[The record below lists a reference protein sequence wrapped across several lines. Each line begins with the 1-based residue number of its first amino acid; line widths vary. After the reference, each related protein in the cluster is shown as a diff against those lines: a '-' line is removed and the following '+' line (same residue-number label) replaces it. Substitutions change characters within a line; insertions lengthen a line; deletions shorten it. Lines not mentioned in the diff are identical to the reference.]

1 MFIDT
6 HCHIDM
12 SKEIDVNQYIQNAYL
27 ANVKGLIFSF
37 CNQDCYR
44 AGIKFLEKYSDV
56 FVSLGFH
63 PEDADIITDKDLEC
77 LDEVLVSSSRIVAIG
92 EIGLDYYWRKDNK
105 EKQRDLF
112 QKQLDLAVKYQMP
125 VVIHCRDAIQELYDI
140 LSQYKGKVK
149 GVIHCFSGS
158 YEMALRFIELGFVL
172 GIGGV
177 LTFKNSKLYQVVEK
191 IPLSSIVLETDSPYL
206 TPEPH
211 RGETNESK
219 YIPLIAA
226 KIAQIKCID
235 VSEVAQTTTDNA
247 RRVFD
252 LPI

>member
-6 HCHIDM
+6 HCHID
-12 SKEIDVNQYIQNAYL
+12 SSVSGDVYIKNAYS

-37 CNQDCYR
+37 CNQDCYQ
-44 AGIKFLEKYSDV
+44 AGIEFLDKYPDV

-63 PEDADIITDKDLEC
+63 PEDADNITDKDLHC
-77 LDEVLVSSSRIVAIG
+77 LDEVLVFSSRIVAIG

-112 QKQLDLAVKYQMP
+112 QKQLDLAVKHQMP

-158 YEMALRFIELGFVL
+158 YEMARAFIELGFVL

-191 IPLSSIVLETDSPYL
+191 LPLSSIVLETDSPYL

-211 RGETNESK
+211 RGEMNESK
-219 YIPLIAA
+219 YIPLIAE
-226 KIAQIKCID
+226 KIAQIKGISL
-235 VSEVAQTTTDNA
+235 SEVEKITTDNA
-247 RRVFD
+247 KRVFD

>member
-1 MFIDT
+1 M
-6 HCHIDM
+6 
-12 SKEIDVNQYIQNAYL
+12 V
-27 ANVKGLIFSF
+27 
-37 CNQDCYR
+37 
-44 AGIKFLEKYSDV
+44 
-56 FVSLGFH
+56 
-63 PEDADIITDKDLEC
+63 
-77 LDEVLVSSSRIVAIG
+77 VSSSRIVAIG

-112 QKQLDLAVKYQMP
+112 QKQLDLAVKHQMP

-158 YEMALRFIELGFVL
+158 YEMARAFIELGFVL

-191 IPLSSIVLETDSPYL
+191 LPLSSIVLETDSPYL

-211 RGETNESK
+211 RGEMNESK
-219 YIPLIAA
+219 YIPLVAE
-226 KIAQIKCID
+226 KIAQIKGISL
-235 VSEVAQTTTDNA
+235 SEVEKITTDNA
-247 RRVFD
+247 KRVFD

>member
-6 HCHIDM
+6 HCHID
-12 SKEIDVNQYIQNAYL
+12 SSVSGDVYIKNAYS

-37 CNQDCYR
+37 CNQDCYQ
-44 AGIKFLEKYSDV
+44 AGIEFLDKYPDV

-63 PEDADIITDKDLEC
+63 PEDADNITDKDLHC

-112 QKQLDLAVKYQMP
+112 QKQLDLAVKHQMP

-158 YEMALRFIELGFVL
+158 YEMARAFIELGFVL

-211 RGETNESK
+211 RGEMNESK
-219 YIPLIAA
+219 YILLIAE
-226 KIAQIKCID
+226 KIAQIKGISL
-235 VSEVAQTTTDNA
+235 SEVEKITTDNA
-247 RRVFD
+247 KRVFD

>member
-6 HCHIDM
+6 HCHID
-12 SKEIDVNQYIQNAYL
+12 SSVSGDVYIKNAYS

-37 CNQDCYR
+37 CNQDCYQ
-44 AGIKFLEKYSDV
+44 AGIEFLDKYPDV

-63 PEDADIITDKDLEC
+63 PEDADNITDKDLHC

-92 EIGLDYYWRKDNK
+92 EIGLDYYWRKGNK

-112 QKQLDLAVKYQMP
+112 QKQLDLAVKHQMP

-158 YEMALRFIELGFVL
+158 YEMARAFIELGFVL

-211 RGETNESK
+211 RGEMNESK
-219 YIPLIAA
+219 YIPLIAK
-226 KIAQIKCID
+226 KIAQIKGISL
-235 VSEVAQTTTDNA
+235 SEVEKITTDNA
-247 RRVFD
+247 KRVFD

>member
-6 HCHIDM
+6 HCHID
-12 SKEIDVNQYIQNAYL
+12 SSVSGDVYIKNAYS

-37 CNQDCYR
+37 CNQDCYQ
-44 AGIKFLEKYSDV
+44 AGIEFLDKYPDV

-63 PEDADIITDKDLEC
+63 PEDADIITDKDLQC

-112 QKQLDLAVKYQMP
+112 QKQLDLAVKHQIP

-158 YEMALRFIELGFVL
+158 YEMARAFIELGFVL

-191 IPLSSIVLETDSPYL
+191 LPLSSIVLETDSPYL

-211 RGETNESK
+211 RGEMNESK
-219 YIPLIAA
+219 YIPLVAE
-226 KIAQIKCID
+226 KIAQIKGISL
-235 VSEVAQTTTDNA
+235 SEVEKITTDNA
-247 RRVFD
+247 KRVFD

>member
-6 HCHIDM
+6 HCHID
-12 SKEIDVNQYIQNAYL
+12 SSVLGDVYIKNAYS

-37 CNQDCYR
+37 CNQDCYQ
-44 AGIKFLEKYSDV
+44 AGIEFLDKYPDV

-63 PEDADIITDKDLEC
+63 PEDADNITDKDLHC

-112 QKQLDLAVKYQMP
+112 QKQLDLAVKHQMP

-158 YEMALRFIELGFVL
+158 YEMARAFIELGFVL

-191 IPLSSIVLETDSPYL
+191 LPLSSIVLETDSPYL

-211 RGETNESK
+211 RGEMNESK
-219 YIPLIAA
+219 YIPLIAE
-226 KIAQIKCID
+226 KIAQIKGISL
-235 VSEVAQTTTDNA
+235 SEVEKITTDNA
-247 RRVFD
+247 KRVFD

>member
-6 HCHIDM
+6 HCHID
-12 SKEIDVNQYIQNAYL
+12 SSVSGDVYIKNAYS

-37 CNQDCYR
+37 CNQDCYQ
-44 AGIKFLEKYSDV
+44 AGIEFLDKYPDV

-63 PEDADIITDKDLEC
+63 PEDADVITDKDLQC

-112 QKQLDLAVKYQMP
+112 QKQLDLAVKHQMP

-158 YEMALRFIELGFVL
+158 YEMALAFIELGFVL

-211 RGETNESK
+211 RGEMNESK
-219 YIPLIAA
+219 YIPLIAE
-226 KIAQIKCID
+226 KIAQIKGISL
-235 VSEVAQTTTDNA
+235 SEVEKITTDNA
-247 RRVFD
+247 KRVFD

>member
-6 HCHIDM
+6 HCHID
-12 SKEIDVNQYIQNAYL
+12 SSVSGDVYIKNAYS

-37 CNQDCYR
+37 CNQDCYQAR
-44 AGIKFLEKYSDV
+44 IEFLDKYPDV

-63 PEDADIITDKDLEC
+63 PEDADNITDKDLHC

-112 QKQLDLAVKYQMP
+112 QKQLDLAVKHQMP

-158 YEMALRFIELGFVL
+158 YEMARAFIELGFVL

-191 IPLSSIVLETDSPYL
+191 ISLSSIVLETDSPYL

-211 RGETNESK
+211 RGEMNESK
-219 YIPLIAA
+219 YIPLVAE
-226 KIAQIKCID
+226 KIAQIKGISL
-235 VSEVAQTTTDNA
+235 SEVEKITTDNA
-247 RRVFD
+247 KRVFD

>member
-6 HCHIDM
+6 HCHID
-12 SKEIDVNQYIQNAYL
+12 SSVSGDVYIKNAYS

-37 CNQDCYR
+37 CNQDCYQ
-44 AGIKFLEKYSDV
+44 AGIEFLDKYPDV

-63 PEDADIITDKDLEC
+63 PEDADNITDKDLQC

-112 QKQLDLAVKYQMP
+112 QKQLDLAVKHQMP

-158 YEMALRFIELGFVL
+158 YEMALAFIELGFVL

-211 RGETNESK
+211 RGEMNESK
-219 YIPLIAA
+219 YIPLIAE
-226 KIAQIKCID
+226 KIAQIKGISL
-235 VSEVAQTTTDNA
+235 SEVEKITTDNA
-247 RRVFD
+247 KRVFD

>member
-6 HCHIDM
+6 HCHID
-12 SKEIDVNQYIQNAYL
+12 SSVSGDVYIKNAYS

-37 CNQDCYR
+37 CNQDCYQ
-44 AGIKFLEKYSDV
+44 AGIEFLDKYPDV

-63 PEDADIITDKDLEC
+63 PEDADNITDKDLHC

-112 QKQLDLAVKYQMP
+112 QKQLDLAVKHQMP

-158 YEMALRFIELGFVL
+158 YEMARAFIELGFVL

-191 IPLSSIVLETDSPYL
+191 LPLSSIVLETDSPYL

-211 RGETNESK
+211 RGEMNESK
-219 YIPLIAA
+219 YIPLIAK
-226 KIAQIKCID
+226 KIAQIKGISL
-235 VSEVAQTTTDNA
+235 SEVEKITTDNA
-247 RRVFD
+247 KRVFD

>member
-6 HCHIDM
+6 HCHID
-12 SKEIDVNQYIQNAYL
+12 SSVSGDVYIKNAYS

-37 CNQDCYR
+37 CNQDCYQ
-44 AGIKFLEKYSDV
+44 AGIEFLDKYPDV

-63 PEDADIITDKDLEC
+63 PEDADVITDKDLQC
-77 LDEVLVSSSRIVAIG
+77 LDEVLVSSSRIVAVG

-112 QKQLDLAVKYQMP
+112 QKQLDLAVKHQMP

-158 YEMALRFIELGFVL
+158 YEMARAFIELGFVL

-211 RGETNESK
+211 RGEMNESK
-219 YIPLIAA
+219 YIPLVAE
-226 KIAQIKCID
+226 KIAQIKEIPL
-235 VSEVAQTTTDNA
+235 SEVEKITTDNA
-247 RRVFD
+247 KRVFD

>member
-6 HCHIDM
+6 HCHID
-12 SKEIDVNQYIQNAYL
+12 SSVSGDVYIKNAYS

-37 CNQDCYR
+37 CNQDCYQ
-44 AGIKFLEKYSDV
+44 AGIEFLDKYPDV

-63 PEDADIITDKDLEC
+63 PEDADNITDKDLQC

-112 QKQLDLAVKYQMP
+112 QKQLDLAVKHQMP

-158 YEMALRFIELGFVL
+158 YEMARAFIELGFVL

-191 IPLSSIVLETDSPYL
+191 LPLSSIVLETDSPYL

-211 RGETNESK
+211 RGEMNESK
-219 YIPLIAA
+219 YIPLVAE
-226 KIAQIKCID
+226 KIAQIKG
-235 VSEVAQTTTDNA
+235 VSLSEVEKITTDNA
-247 RRVFD
+247 KRVFD

>member
-6 HCHIDM
+6 HCHID
-12 SKEIDVNQYIQNAYL
+12 SSVSGDVYIKNAYS

-37 CNQDCYR
+37 CNQDCYQ
-44 AGIKFLEKYSDV
+44 AGIEFLDKYPDV

-63 PEDADIITDKDLEC
+63 PEDADNITDKDLHC

-112 QKQLDLAVKYQMP
+112 QKQLDLAVKHQMP

-158 YEMALRFIELGFVL
+158 YEMARAFIELGFVL

-211 RGETNESK
+211 RGEMNESK
-219 YIPLIAA
+219 YIPLIAE
-226 KIAQIKCID
+226 KIAQIKRISL
-235 VSEVAQTTTDNA
+235 SEVEKITTDNA
-247 RRVFD
+247 KRVFD

>member
-6 HCHIDM
+6 HCHID
-12 SKEIDVNQYIQNAYL
+12 SSVSGDVYIKNAYS

-37 CNQDCYR
+37 CNQDCYQ
-44 AGIKFLEKYSDV
+44 AGIEFLDKYPDV

-63 PEDADIITDKDLEC
+63 PEDADIITDKDLQC

-112 QKQLDLAVKYQMP
+112 QKQLDLAVKHQMP

-158 YEMALRFIELGFVL
+158 YEMARAFIELGFVL

-191 IPLSSIVLETDSPYL
+191 LPLSSIVLETDSPYL

-211 RGETNESK
+211 RGEMNESK
-219 YIPLIAA
+219 YIPLVAE
-226 KIAQIKCID
+226 KIAQIKGISL
-235 VSEVAQTTTDNA
+235 SEVEKITTDNA
-247 RRVFD
+247 KRVFD

>member
-6 HCHIDM
+6 HCHID
-12 SKEIDVNQYIQNAYL
+12 SSVSGDVYIKNAYS

-37 CNQDCYR
+37 CNQDCYQ
-44 AGIKFLEKYSDV
+44 AGIEFLDKYPDV

-63 PEDADIITDKDLEC
+63 PEDADNITDKDLHC

-112 QKQLDLAVKYQMP
+112 QKQLDLAVKHQMP

-149 GVIHCFSGS
+149 AVIHCFSGS
-158 YEMALRFIELGFVL
+158 YEMARAFIELGFVL

-191 IPLSSIVLETDSPYL
+191 ISLSSIVLETDSPYL

-211 RGETNESK
+211 RGEMNESK
-219 YIPLIAA
+219 YIPLVAE
-226 KIAQIKCID
+226 KIAQIKGISL
-235 VSEVAQTTTDNA
+235 SEVEKITTDNA
-247 RRVFD
+247 KRVFD

>member
-6 HCHIDM
+6 HCHID
-12 SKEIDVNQYIQNAYL
+12 SSVSGDVYIKNAYS

-37 CNQDCYR
+37 CNQDCYQ
-44 AGIKFLEKYSDV
+44 AGIEFLDKYPDV

-63 PEDADIITDKDLEC
+63 PEDADVITDKDLHC

-112 QKQLDLAVKYQMP
+112 QKQLDLAVKHQMP

-158 YEMALRFIELGFVL
+158 YEMARAFIELGFVL

-191 IPLSSIVLETDSPYL
+191 ISLSSIVLETDSPYL

-211 RGETNESK
+211 RGEMNESK
-219 YIPLIAA
+219 YIPLVAE
-226 KIAQIKCID
+226 KIAQIKGISL
-235 VSEVAQTTTDNA
+235 SEVEKITTDNA
-247 RRVFD
+247 KRVFD

>member
-6 HCHIDM
+6 HCHID
-12 SKEIDVNQYIQNAYL
+12 SSVSGDVYIKNAYS

-37 CNQDCYR
+37 CNQDCYQ
-44 AGIKFLEKYSDV
+44 AGIEFLDKYPDV

-63 PEDADIITDKDLEC
+63 PEDADNITDKDLHC

-112 QKQLDLAVKYQMP
+112 QKQLDLAVKHQMP

-158 YEMALRFIELGFVL
+158 YEMARAFIELGFVL

-211 RGETNESK
+211 RGEMNESK
-219 YIPLIAA
+219 YIPLVAE
-226 KIAQIKCID
+226 KIAQIKGISLS
-235 VSEVAQTTTDNA
+235 VVEKITTDNA
-247 RRVFD
+247 KRVFD

>member
-6 HCHIDM
+6 HCHID
-12 SKEIDVNQYIQNAYL
+12 SSVSGDVYIKNAYS

-37 CNQDCYR
+37 CNQDCYQ
-44 AGIKFLEKYSDV
+44 AGIEFLDKYPDV

-63 PEDADIITDKDLEC
+63 PEDADNITDKDLHC

-112 QKQLDLAVKYQMP
+112 QKQLDLAVKHQMP

-158 YEMALRFIELGFVL
+158 YEMALAFIELGFVL

-211 RGETNESK
+211 RGEMNESK
-219 YIPLIAA
+219 YIPLIAE
-226 KIAQIKCID
+226 KIAQIKRISL
-235 VSEVAQTTTDNA
+235 SEVEKITTDNA
-247 RRVFD
+247 KRVFD

>member
-6 HCHIDM
+6 HCHID
-12 SKEIDVNQYIQNAYL
+12 SSVSGDVYIKNAYS

-37 CNQDCYR
+37 CNQDCYQ
-44 AGIKFLEKYSDV
+44 AGIEFLDKYPDV

-63 PEDADIITDKDLEC
+63 PEDADNITDKDLHC

-112 QKQLDLAVKYQMP
+112 QKQLDLAVKHQMP

-140 LSQYKGKVK
+140 LSHYKGKVK

-158 YEMALRFIELGFVL
+158 YEMARAFIELGFVL

-191 IPLSSIVLETDSPYL
+191 LPLSSIVLETDSPYL

-211 RGETNESK
+211 RGEMNESK
-219 YIPLIAA
+219 YIPLVAE
-226 KIAQIKCID
+226 KIAQIKGISL
-235 VSEVAQTTTDNA
+235 SEVEKITTDNA
-247 RRVFD
+247 KRV
-252 LPI
+252 LSII

>member
-6 HCHIDM
+6 HCHID
-12 SKEIDVNQYIQNAYL
+12 SSVSGDVYIKNAYS

-37 CNQDCYR
+37 CNQDCYQ
-44 AGIKFLEKYSDV
+44 AGIEFLDKYPDV

-63 PEDADIITDKDLEC
+63 PEDADNITDKDLHC

-112 QKQLDLAVKYQMP
+112 QKQLDLAVKHQMP

-140 LSQYKGKVK
+140 LSQYKDKVK

-158 YEMALRFIELGFVL
+158 YEMARAFIEFGFVL

-211 RGETNESK
+211 RGEMNESK
-219 YIPLIAA
+219 YIPLVAE
-226 KIAQIKCID
+226 KIAQIKGISLS
-235 VSEVAQTTTDNA
+235 VVEKITTDNA
-247 RRVFD
+247 KRVFD

>member
-6 HCHIDM
+6 HCHID
-12 SKEIDVNQYIQNAYL
+12 SSVSGDVYIKNAYS

-37 CNQDCYR
+37 CNQDCYQ
-44 AGIKFLEKYSDV
+44 AGIEFLDKYPDV

-63 PEDADIITDKDLEC
+63 PEDADNITDKDLQC

-112 QKQLDLAVKYQMP
+112 QKQLDLAVKHQMP

-158 YEMALRFIELGFVL
+158 YEMARAFIELGFVL

-191 IPLSSIVLETDSPYL
+191 LPLSSIVLETDSPYL

-211 RGETNESK
+211 RGEMNESK
-219 YIPLIAA
+219 YIPLIAK
-226 KIAQIKCID
+226 KIAQIKGISL
-235 VSEVAQTTTDNA
+235 SEVEKITTDNA
-247 RRVFD
+247 KRVFD

>member
-6 HCHIDM
+6 HCHID
-12 SKEIDVNQYIQNAYL
+12 SSVSGDVYIKNAYS

-37 CNQDCYR
+37 CNQDCYQ
-44 AGIKFLEKYSDV
+44 AGIEFLDKYPDV

-63 PEDADIITDKDLEC
+63 PEDADNITDKDLHC

-112 QKQLDLAVKYQMP
+112 QKQLDLAVKHQMP

-158 YEMALRFIELGFVL
+158 YEMARAFIELGFVL

-191 IPLSSIVLETDSPYL
+191 LPLSSIVLETDSPYL

-211 RGETNESK
+211 RGEMNESK
-219 YIPLIAA
+219 YIPLVAE
-226 KIAQIKCID
+226 KIAQIKG
-235 VSEVAQTTTDNA
+235 VSLSEVEKITTDNA
-247 RRVFD
+247 KRVFD

>member
-6 HCHIDM
+6 HCHID
-12 SKEIDVNQYIQNAYL
+12 SSVSGDVYIKNAYS

-37 CNQDCYR
+37 CNQDCYQ
-44 AGIKFLEKYSDV
+44 AGIEFLDKYPDV

-63 PEDADIITDKDLEC
+63 PEDADNITDKDLQC
-77 LDEVLVSSSRIVAIG
+77 LDEVLVSSSRIVAVG

-112 QKQLDLAVKYQMP
+112 QKQLDLAVKHQMP

-140 LSQYKGKVK
+140 LFQYKGKVK

-158 YEMALRFIELGFVL
+158 YEMARAFIELGFVL

-211 RGETNESK
+211 RGEMNESK
-219 YIPLIAA
+219 YIPLVAE
-226 KIAQIKCID
+226 KIAQIKGISL
-235 VSEVAQTTTDNA
+235 SEVEKITTDNA
-247 RRVFD
+247 KRVFD

>member
-6 HCHIDM
+6 HCHID
-12 SKEIDVNQYIQNAYL
+12 SSVSGDVYIKNAYS

-37 CNQDCYR
+37 CNQDCYQ
-44 AGIKFLEKYSDV
+44 AGIEFLDKYPDV

-63 PEDADIITDKDLEC
+63 PEDADNITDKDLHC

-112 QKQLDLAVKYQMP
+112 QKQLDLAVKHQMP

-158 YEMALRFIELGFVL
+158 YEMARAFIELGFVL

-191 IPLSSIVLETDSPYL
+191 LPLSSIVLETDSPYL

-211 RGETNESK
+211 RGEMNESK
-219 YIPLIAA
+219 YIPLVAE
-226 KIAQIKCID
+226 KIAQIKGISL
-235 VSEVAQTTTDNA
+235 SEVERITTDNA
-247 RRVFD
+247 KRVFD

>member
-6 HCHIDM
+6 HCHID
-12 SKEIDVNQYIQNAYL
+12 SSVSGDVYIKNAYS

-37 CNQDCYR
+37 CNQDCYQ
-44 AGIKFLEKYSDV
+44 AGIEFLDKYPDV

-63 PEDADIITDKDLEC
+63 PEDADNITDKGLQC
-77 LDEVLVSSSRIVAIG
+77 LDEVLVSSSRIVAVG

-112 QKQLDLAVKYQMP
+112 QKQLDLAVKHQMP

-158 YEMALRFIELGFVL
+158 YEMARAFIELGFVL

-211 RGETNESK
+211 RGEMNESK
-219 YIPLIAA
+219 YIPLVAE
-226 KIAQIKCID
+226 KIAQIKGISL
-235 VSEVAQTTTDNA
+235 SEVEKITTDNA
-247 RRVFD
+247 KRVFD

>member
-6 HCHIDM
+6 HCHID
-12 SKEIDVNQYIQNAYL
+12 SSVSGDVYIKNAYS

-37 CNQDCYR
+37 CNQDCYQ
-44 AGIKFLEKYSDV
+44 AGIEFLDKYPDV

-63 PEDADIITDKDLEC
+63 PEDADIITDKDLQC

-112 QKQLDLAVKYQMP
+112 QKQLDLAVKHQMP

-158 YEMALRFIELGFVL
+158 YEMARAFIELGFVL

-191 IPLSSIVLETDSPYL
+191 LPLSRIVLETDSPYL

-211 RGETNESK
+211 RGEMNESK
-219 YIPLIAA
+219 YIPLVAE
-226 KIAQIKCID
+226 KIAQIKGISL
-235 VSEVAQTTTDNA
+235 SEVEKITTDNA
-247 RRVFD
+247 KRVFD

>member
-6 HCHIDM
+6 HCHID
-12 SKEIDVNQYIQNAYL
+12 SSVSGDVYIKNAYS

-37 CNQDCYR
+37 CNQDCYQ
-44 AGIKFLEKYSDV
+44 AGIEFLDKYPDV

-63 PEDADIITDKDLEC
+63 PEDADVITDKDLQC
-77 LDEVLVSSSRIVAIG
+77 LDEVLVSSSRIVAVG

-112 QKQLDLAVKYQMP
+112 QKQLDLAVKHQMP

-158 YEMALRFIELGFVL
+158 YEMARAFIELGFVL

-211 RGETNESK
+211 RGEMNESK
-219 YIPLIAA
+219 YIPLVAE
-226 KIAQIKCID
+226 KIAQIKGISL
-235 VSEVAQTTTDNA
+235 SEVEKITTDNA
-247 RRVFD
+247 KRVFD

>member
-6 HCHIDM
+6 HCHID
-12 SKEIDVNQYIQNAYL
+12 SSVSGDVYIKNAYS

-37 CNQDCYR
+37 CNQDCYQ
-44 AGIKFLEKYSDV
+44 AGIEFLDKYPDV

-63 PEDADIITDKDLEC
+63 PEDADNITDKDLHC

-112 QKQLDLAVKYQMP
+112 QKQLDLAVKHQMP

-158 YEMALRFIELGFVL
+158 YEMARAFIELGFVL

-191 IPLSSIVLETDSPYL
+191 LPLSSIVLETDSPYL

-211 RGETNESK
+211 RGEMNESK
-219 YIPLIAA
+219 YILLIAE
-226 KIAQIKCID
+226 KIAQIKGISL
-235 VSEVAQTTTDNA
+235 SEVEKITTDNA
-247 RRVFD
+247 KRVFD

>member
-6 HCHIDM
+6 HCHID
-12 SKEIDVNQYIQNAYL
+12 SSVSGDVYIKNAYS

-37 CNQDCYR
+37 CNQDCYQ
-44 AGIKFLEKYSDV
+44 AGIEFLDKYPDV

-63 PEDADIITDKDLEC
+63 PEDADSITDKDLQC

-112 QKQLDLAVKYQMP
+112 QKQLDLAVKHQMP

-158 YEMALRFIELGFVL
+158 YEMARAFIELGFVL

-211 RGETNESK
+211 RGEMNESK
-219 YIPLIAA
+219 YIPLVAE
-226 KIAQIKCID
+226 KIAQIKRISL
-235 VSEVAQTTTDNA
+235 SEVEKITTDNA
-247 RRVFD
+247 KRVFD

>member
-6 HCHIDM
+6 HCHID
-12 SKEIDVNQYIQNAYL
+12 SSVSGDVYIKNAYS

-37 CNQDCYR
+37 CNQDCYQ
-44 AGIKFLEKYSDV
+44 AGIEFLDKYPDV

-63 PEDADIITDKDLEC
+63 PEDADNITDKDLHC

-112 QKQLDLAVKYQMP
+112 QKQLDLAVKHQMP

-158 YEMALRFIELGFVL
+158 YEMALAFIELGFVL

-211 RGETNESK
+211 RGEMNESK
-219 YIPLIAA
+219 YIPLIAK
-226 KIAQIKCID
+226 KIAQIKGISL
-235 VSEVAQTTTDNA
+235 SEVEKITTDNA
-247 RRVFD
+247 KRVFD

>member
-6 HCHIDM
+6 HCHID
-12 SKEIDVNQYIQNAYL
+12 SSVSGDVYIKNAYS

-37 CNQDCYR
+37 CNQDCYQV
-44 AGIKFLEKYSDV
+44 GIEFLDKYPDV

-63 PEDADIITDKDLEC
+63 PEDADVITDKDLRC

-112 QKQLDLAVKYQMP
+112 QKQLDLAVKHQMP

-158 YEMALRFIELGFVL
+158 YEMARAFIELGFVL

-191 IPLSSIVLETDSPYL
+191 LPLSSIVLETDSPYL

-211 RGETNESK
+211 RGEMNESK
-219 YIPLIAA
+219 YIPLVAE
-226 KIAQIKCID
+226 KIAQIKGISL
-235 VSEVAQTTTDNA
+235 SEVERITTDNA
-247 RRVFD
+247 KRVFD

>member
-6 HCHIDM
+6 HCHID
-12 SKEIDVNQYIQNAYL
+12 SSVSGDVYIKNAYS

-37 CNQDCYR
+37 CNQDCYQ
-44 AGIKFLEKYSDV
+44 AGIEFLDKYPDV

-63 PEDADIITDKDLEC
+63 PEDADNITDKDLQC
-77 LDEVLVSSSRIVAIG
+77 LDEVLVSSSRIVAVG

-112 QKQLDLAVKYQMP
+112 QKQLDLAVKHQMP

-158 YEMALRFIELGFVL
+158 YEMARAFIELGFML

-191 IPLSSIVLETDSPYL
+191 LPLSSIVLETDSPYL

-211 RGETNESK
+211 RGEMNESK
-219 YIPLIAA
+219 YIPLVAE
-226 KIAQIKCID
+226 KIAQIKGISL
-235 VSEVAQTTTDNA
+235 SEVEKITTDNA
-247 RRVFD
+247 KRVFD

>member
-6 HCHIDM
+6 HCHID
-12 SKEIDVNQYIQNAYL
+12 SSVSGDVYIKNAYS

-37 CNQDCYR
+37 CNQDCYQ
-44 AGIKFLEKYSDV
+44 AGIEFLDKYPDV

-63 PEDADIITDKDLEC
+63 PEDADNITDKDLHC

-112 QKQLDLAVKYQMP
+112 QKQLDLAVKHQMP

-158 YEMALRFIELGFVL
+158 YEMARAFIELGFVL

-177 LTFKNSKLYQVVEK
+177 LTFKNSKLYQVFEK
-191 IPLSSIVLETDSPYL
+191 LPLSSIVLNTDSPYL

-211 RGETNESK
+211 RGEMNESK
-219 YIPLIAA
+219 YIPLVAE
-226 KIAQIKCID
+226 KIAQIKGISL
-235 VSEVAQTTTDNA
+235 SEVEKITTDNA
-247 RRVFD
+247 KRVFD

>member
-6 HCHIDM
+6 HCHID
-12 SKEIDVNQYIQNAYL
+12 SSVSGDVYIKNAYS

-37 CNQDCYR
+37 CNQDCYQ
-44 AGIKFLEKYSDV
+44 AGIEFLDKYPDV

-63 PEDADIITDKDLEC
+63 PEDADVITDKDLQC

-112 QKQLDLAVKYQMP
+112 QKQLDLAVKHQMP

-158 YEMALRFIELGFVL
+158 YEMARAFIELGFVL

-191 IPLSSIVLETDSPYL
+191 LPLSSIVLETDSPYL

-211 RGETNESK
+211 RGEMNESK
-219 YIPLIAA
+219 YIPLIAK
-226 KIAQIKCID
+226 KIAQIKGISL
-235 VSEVAQTTTDNA
+235 SEVEKITTDNA
-247 RRVFD
+247 KRVFD

>member
-6 HCHIDM
+6 HCHID
-12 SKEIDVNQYIQNAYL
+12 SSVSGDVYIKNAYS

-37 CNQDCYR
+37 CNQDCYQ
-44 AGIKFLEKYSDV
+44 AGIEFLDKYPDV

-63 PEDADIITDKDLEC
+63 PEDADNITDKDLHC

-112 QKQLDLAVKYQMP
+112 QKQLDLAVKHQMP

-158 YEMALRFIELGFVL
+158 YEMTRAFIELGFVL

-211 RGETNESK
+211 RGEMNESK
-219 YIPLIAA
+219 YIPLIAK
-226 KIAQIKCID
+226 KIAQIKGISL
-235 VSEVAQTTTDNA
+235 SEVEKITTDNA
-247 RRVFD
+247 KRVFD

>member
-6 HCHIDM
+6 HCHID
-12 SKEIDVNQYIQNAYL
+12 SSVSGDVYIKNAYS

-37 CNQDCYR
+37 CNQDCYQ
-44 AGIKFLEKYSDV
+44 AGIEFLDKYPDV

-63 PEDADIITDKDLEC
+63 PEDADNITDKDLHC

-112 QKQLDLAVKYQMP
+112 QKQLDLAVKHQMP

-158 YEMALRFIELGFVL
+158 YEMALAFIELGFVL

-191 IPLSSIVLETDSPYL
+191 LPLSSIVLETDSPYL

-211 RGETNESK
+211 RGEMNESK
-219 YIPLIAA
+219 YIPLIAK
-226 KIAQIKCID
+226 KIAQIKGISL
-235 VSEVAQTTTDNA
+235 SEVEKITTDNA
-247 RRVFD
+247 KRVFD

>member
-6 HCHIDM
+6 HCHID
-12 SKEIDVNQYIQNAYL
+12 SSVSGDVYIKNAYS

-37 CNQDCYR
+37 CNQDCYQ
-44 AGIKFLEKYSDV
+44 AGIEFLDKYPDV

-63 PEDADIITDKDLEC
+63 PEDADNITDKDLHC

-112 QKQLDLAVKYQMP
+112 QKQLDLAVKHQMP

-158 YEMALRFIELGFVL
+158 YEMARAFIELGFVL

-191 IPLSSIVLETDSPYL
+191 LPLSSIVLETDSPYL

-211 RGETNESK
+211 RGEMNESK
-219 YIPLIAA
+219 YIPLIAE
-226 KIAQIKCID
+226 KIAQIKRISL
-235 VSEVAQTTTDNA
+235 SEVEKITTDNA
-247 RRVFD
+247 KRVFD